1 MNTSLVVGFG
11 GVVQNTAGFTKLVD
25 SVLSW
30 NMSPLIFVAIA
41 VAICAG
47 AVGSASGGI
56 QIVFNSL
63 KDTFVSMGVNLEHVH
78 RIGVIAA
85 GTLDTLPH
93 QGAQIT
99 LLNLCHLTHK
109 EGYLDIFVT

>member
-1 MNTSLVVGFG
+1 MP
-11 GVVQNTAGFTKLVD
+11 
-25 SVLSW
+25 
-30 NMSPLIFVAIA
+30 PLIFVAIA

-47 AVGSASGGI
+47 AVGSASGGLTI
-56 QIVFNSL
+56 AFQALS
-63 KDTFVSMGVNLEHVH
+63 DTFKVMHVNLEYVH

-109 EGYLDIFVT
+109 EGYLDIFITQILIPILALFIIIPICSMGL